1 MAHGSLVQGEPQI
14 PLISHGRT
22 PARPASAT
30 ARSSWRYPSCR
41 RSRTLVAAGMALSA
55 AIHGVVFF
63 GFSRHQPAAPP
74 RTEENLIALTISLP
88 NLKDLEDEPE
98 PSPNDSDVAP
108 VDLSIPVPMQADLPA
123 LARPNDFVQALDFSS
138 LLERPDMKD
147 AKISVIP
154 DHIRR
159 GVDLREKIGS
169 IFNIG
174 DLDRPP
180 EPIVQPAPVFPF
192 NLKREAI
199 QGRVRVEFV
208 VDTEGRVHNPFVV
221 ESSHPGF
228 EEAALTGVSRW
239 KFRAGIK
246 AGRKVNTRMQV
257 PILFKIIDEAD

>member
-1 MAHGSLVQGEPQI
+1 MAGYAVGD
-14 PLISHGRT
+14 R
-22 PARPASAT
+22 
-30 ARSSWRYPSCR
+30 
-41 RSRTLVAAGMALSA
+41 
-55 AIHGVVFF
+55 
-63 GFSRHQPAAPP
+63 
-74 RTEENLIALTISLP
+74 TISAQ
-88 NLKDLEDEPE
+88 
-98 PSPNDSDVAP
+98 PSPNDTDPTP

-123 LARPNDFVQALDFSS
+123 LARPTDFVQALDFSS

-159 GVDLREKIGS
+159 GVDLREKIGN

-180 EPIVQPAPVFPF
+180 EPIIQQAPLFPF

-228 EEAALTGVSRW
+228 EEAALVGVSRW

-257 PILFKIIDEAD
+257 PILFKILDEAY